1 MCICGCV
8 CACAHRSVSKA
19 LSSSAYTPMASTFFS
34 LVFLFISFCGLA
46 SSRPLPVPLLNETS
60 NSNDNSQEPKQNP
73 IVQAPNQF
81 QQSSNA
87 SRRELGYYTTSCE
100 TGNPI
105 DDCWR
110 CDSNWES
117 NRKKLADCA
126 IGFGRDAIGGRDG
139 EFYIVTDASDDDP
152 VTPKPGTLRHAVI
165 QSEPLWII
173 FSCDMNIVLKE
184 ELLMNS
190 YKTIDGRG
198 HEVHISHG
206 PCITVQDVSNVII
219 HGIHVH
225 DCKPAGNAMVRDSPT
240 HYGYRTISDGD
251 GISLFG
257 ARDVWV
263 DHVSLARCTD
273 GLFDAIMGSTAIT
286 VSNSFF
292 TQHDKVMLLSHAD
305 DYTADKTMQ
314 ATIAFNHFGE
324 GLVQRM
330 PRCRHGYFEI
340 VNNDYTHWE
349 MYAIGGSAAPTIN
362 SKGNR
367 YTAPFNPNA
376 KDVTMRMDTP
386 ESQWESWEW
395 RSEGDLFVNG
405 AFFIPS
411 GAGASSNY
419 GKAATIGPKSS
430 SLVGTMTANAG
441 ALACRAGSAC

>member
-1 MCICGCV
+1 
-8 CACAHRSVSKA
+8 
-19 LSSSAYTPMASTFFS
+19 MAATLLFLF
-34 LVFLFISFCGLA
+34 VFLSLYGSA
-46 SSRPLPVPLLNETS
+46 SCRLLQTPLLDHATTDPIDATQLPTS
-60 NSNDNSQEPKQNP
+60 VEASPAQVQEVAN
-73 IVQAPNQF
+73 V
-81 QQSSNA
+81 

-110 CDSNWES
+110 CNANWES
-117 NRKKLADCA
+117 NRKKLAECA
-126 IGFGRDAIGGRDG
+126 IGFGRDAVGGRDG
-139 EFYIVTDASDDDP
+139 EYYIVTDASDDDP
-152 VTPKPGTLRHAVI
+152 VSPKPGTLRHAVI

-173 FSCDMNIVLKE
+173 FDSDMNIVLKE

-206 PCITVQDVSNVII
+206 PCITVQFVSNIII

-225 DCKPAGNAMVRDSPT
+225 DCKPAGNAMVRSSPT

-263 DHVSLARCTD
+263 DHVSFARCTD

-292 TQHDKVMLLSHAD
+292 TQHDKVMLLSHSD
-305 DYTADKTMQ
+305 DYMADKTMQ

-330 PRCRHGYFEI
+330 PRCRHGFFEI

-349 MYAIGGSAAPTIN
+349 MYAIGGSADPTIN
-362 SKGNR
+362 SRGNR
-367 YTAPFNPNA
+367 YTAPTNPFA

-386 ESQWESWEW
+386 ESQWQSWDW
-395 RSEGDLFVNG
+395 HSEGDLFVNG

-419 GKAATIGPKSS
+419 GKAASIGPKSS

-441 ALACRAGSAC
+441 VLMCKAGSPC